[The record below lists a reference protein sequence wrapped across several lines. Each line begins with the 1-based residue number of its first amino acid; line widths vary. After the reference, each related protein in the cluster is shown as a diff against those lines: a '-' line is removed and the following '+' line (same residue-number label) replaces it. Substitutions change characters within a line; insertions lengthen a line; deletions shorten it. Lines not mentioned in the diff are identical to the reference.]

1 MRPCFDADRNKVF
14 PLLFAEKFVLIAR
27 FADADGCQFAA
38 GSPDAFQVGAIK
50 QFNGEFL
57 PGFQHNAEGFFCTCD
72 IAPPGAAVTAWAR
85 QQATS
90 AGMRRWRRVC
100 MGSSKLGWGF
110 VADFT
115 VMWRL
120 WAAGLRRHEKG
131 GVVPAFAVA
140 GWLIR

>member
-27 FADADGCQFAA
+27 FADADGRRFAA

-72 IAPPGAAVTAWAR
+72 IAPPGAAVTALGKFERNVGVAAWALAR

-90 AGMRRWRRVC
+90 AGMRRWRRIC

-120 WAAGLRRHEKG
+120 WAAAAAQ
-131 GVVPAFAVA
+131 V
-140 GWLIR
+140 

>member
-27 FADADGCQFAA
+27 FADADGRRFAA

-72 IAPPGAAVTAWAR
+72 IAPPGVAVTALGKFER
-85 QQATS
+85 NGCGCVG
-90 AGMRRWRRVC
+90 AGE
-100 MGSSKLGWGF
+100 
-110 VADFT
+110 
-115 VMWRL
+115 
-120 WAAGLRRHEKG
+120 AAGDKRGHEEMAQDLHG
-131 GVVPAFAVA
+131 
-140 GWLIR
+140 